1 MGFSLIFCYNLY
13 CRVVLAVQLFF
24 KQAFPFSSLEGN
36 PYLRIRNYPTWQ
48 HYIKQNKV
56 LNRTFVFQTDNSNNG
71 PIKTKIIFGPI
82 LPLPGASLEPD
93 NSSSQWV
100 STVCESTYPGPEVKK
115 KKLKKNQEQVW
126 AAEVIMH
133 PVCTWKQ
140 LHNQVKEPQVY
151 KYLIPAFLTRIT

>member
-56 LNRTFVFQTDNSNNG
+56 LNRTFVFQTDNSNNR

-115 KKLKKNQEQVW
+115 KKIKKKSRTSLSSWSYYASSLHLKT
-126 AAEVIMH
+126 AAQPSQGASGV
-133 PVCTWKQ
+133 
-140 LHNQVKEPQVY
+140 
-151 KYLIPAFLTRIT
+151 